1 MKVRK
6 EVKISNNTISN
17 YHFMKRHDTKH
28 IDHEDQNQRLDSPQT
43 DIKRS
48 IEIPRI
54 LVQLFF
60 AQRLFLDGRPGETKG
75 GDVVLLARFFRH
87 VVVFD
92 LVRAA
97 VDKSFDVQGVE
108 IVDASRCKSWM
119 TLTLLPLYSLTT
131 VRDVP
136 TTMRTSSSSTQP
148 LSDSSRYACVCGC
161 KIMTCELGR
170 RQRGSWGRNDRT
182 GDNGIQRQIFFGSR
196 VDRGRQSTQGAGGGR
211 GGLSPRSP
219 ARSRT

>member
-1 MKVRK
+1 MAEVGFRESVLGGGGERRKRLKVRK

-60 AQRLFLDGRPGETKG
+60 AQRLFLDGRPGESEG

-87 VVVFD
+87 DVGSRSCSSFF
-92 LVRAA
+92 
-97 VDKSFDVQGVE
+97 DKSFDVQGVE

-119 TLTLLPLYSLTT
+119 T
-131 VRDVP
+131 
-136 TTMRTSSSSTQP
+136 
-148 LSDSSRYACVCGC
+148 
-161 KIMTCELGR
+161 
-170 RQRGSWGRNDRT
+170 
-182 GDNGIQRQIFFGSR
+182 
-196 VDRGRQSTQGAGGGR
+196 
-211 GGLSPRSP
+211 SPFYP
-219 ARSRT
+219 YIP